1 MSSASFYDEQMRID
15 MEESIHLRVN
25 VFETGNM
32 LLCDERF
39 ESIKDIVKNTFLRDV
54 LKIFKLT
61 RQIYIYVDV

>member
-1 MSSASFYDEQMRID
+1 MRID